1 VEFLK
6 DLICPIRISG
16 TLSDNKKIH
25 FNSFY
30 FRIMADDLET
40 QVHSRTPIDKQESK
54 VHLRTPV
61 RTDARNS
68 PTSWRSQTNHP
79 ISPNKFKRPEINNNP
94 LDTAFTNLQL
104 SDRKSWRQINHSSGS
119 KYETNAAYSVEQLS
133 RSLFFALKNPHTL
146 GLCVTNNFLSVSAI
160 LRHPT
165 LVAKKHTFE
174 DVERVTTNRN
184 DKNFGLYKL
193 LKHDDQNWSIGL
205 VEVPR
210 FERENKSF
218 VTDDSMHKVL
228 FEVLDQELGRAKTE
242 TDSIDCNDLLQI
254 PSVNQ
259 AQIKL
264 EDIERILTNTDDPSC
279 DKYIFLPY
287 ENGLCLIK
295 KNYNFT
301 SADRKVK
308 FKNNEKWFS
317 DRVDAIDSA
326 LTYHLRHNIRL
337 NTMTADGFVNIVEI
351 LRLPQMKKNNC
362 TIEDLKIILSQQA
375 AYSHSSY
382 VMIEDEQ
389 NRYKIRAT
397 HGHSIPKV
405 MAWNWANWKCET
417 KLPILAHRCNYSTWA
432 KLRHDGFEKS
442 KRKSISFNDPEDK
455 QVKYRREV
463 EIWIDAVAA
472 REDGVKF
479 FQVPENPFIISELLA
494 DGLPLRYFLKVFD
507 RKTGEIIKV
516 IKSNSVR

>member
-1 VEFLK
+1 MAM
-6 DLICPIRISG
+6 
-16 TLSDNKKIH
+16 LSDNKKIH

-30 FRIMADDLET
+30 FRIMADDLAT

-61 RTDARNS
+61 RTDAQNS

-79 ISPNKFKRPEINNNP
+79 ISSNKFKKPEINNNP

-119 KYETNAAYSVEQLS
+119 NAAYSDEQLS
-133 RSLFFALKNPHTL
+133 RSLFFALKNPL
-146 GLCVTNNFLSVSAI
+146 ALSLRLTNNFLSVSAI
-160 LRHPT
+160 LRHRT
-165 LVAKKHTFE
+165 LVAKKYTFE
-174 DVERVTTNRN
+174 DVERVTTNQN
-184 DKNFGLYKL
+184 DKNFGLFKL

-210 FERENKSF
+210 FERTKKSF

-228 FEVLDQELGRAKTE
+228 FEVLNQELGRAKTE

-264 EDIERILTNTDDPSC
+264 EDIERILSNTADPSC

-287 ENGLCLIK
+287 ESGLCLIK
-295 KNYNFT
+295 KKT
-301 SADRKVK
+301 ADRKVK
-308 FKNNEKWFS
+308 YENDEKWFS
-317 DRVDAIDSA
+317 DRVDAIDKA
-326 LTYHLRHNIRL
+326 LTYHLRHNMRL
-337 NTMTADGFVNIVEI
+337 KTMTADGFVNIDEI
-351 LRLPQMKKNNC
+351 FRLPQMKKNNC
-362 TIEDLKIILSQQA
+362 TIEDLKMILSQKE
-375 AYSHSSY
+375 AYLYPRY
-382 VMIEDEQ
+382 VVIEDEQ
-389 NRYKIRAT
+389 NRYKIRAI

-417 KLPILAHRCNYSTWA
+417 KLPILARRCNYPKWA
-432 KLRHDGFEKS
+432 KLRHNGFEKL
-442 KRKSISFNDPEDK
+442 KRKSISFIDPEDK
-455 QVKYRREV
+455 QVKYHREV

-472 REDGVKF
+472 RKDGVKF
-479 FQVPENPFIISELLA
+479 FQVPENPYIISELLA

-507 RKTGEIIKV
+507 RKTGDVIKV